1 MDVTNIFPDDMPAI
15 AEKLRTRAQADH
27 RARIPIDRLDDAHRD
42 VLIRAINN
50 VLATDEAILTYAQ
63 IIDGLPIAD
72 VAGDRRVTGIY
83 GDHPIDDHEE
93 LCPGALDKAR
103 EVSPQWDPATLA
115 FSPRVVNAFQRAA
128 PGTKKFNTRLIEM
141 VAVALHQFGVLLHQ
155 LGFRM
160 HRGDIECVTNWT
172 APKPSVAEDDWEPI
186 PPPPTLFYNAFYGDW
201 EIYPEG
207 VADMIGYW
215 AECRILGGVVLFDR
229 RAELDADGDLTA
241 EPPNIYLH
249 PSRCKVTFRVT
260 QLLDWQQQALVDFL
274 LSKPDLTAASGDA
287 SPVPCPVPV
296 IVDDRNRT
304 RVSPEDALV
313 LRGIYRDV
321 WERKPLD
328 SFGYRGIIRRPQAQV
343 DYPEIGVEALVF
355 NRAAG
360 VPIPK
365 GKMKDYLDG
374 VETLPEGPKK
384 RMLDEYKEY
393 LDREKR
399 AKLDVPEQDENE
411 AEDEP
416 EEGEE
421 GEEGVKE
428 GEGGVKEE
436 GKEWKE
442 DNGEREE
449 GKGKGKEPKGKGKK
463 AKNRVLIV
471 PDTLESL
478 QDFMFSKNKSAE
490 E

>member
-1 MDVTNIFPDDMPAI
+1 
-15 AEKLRTRAQADH
+15 
-27 RARIPIDRLDDAHRD
+27 
-42 VLIRAINN
+42 
-50 VLATDEAILTYAQ
+50 
-63 IIDGLPIAD
+63 
-72 VAGDRRVTGIY
+72 
-83 GDHPIDDHEE
+83 
-93 LCPGALDKAR
+93 
-103 EVSPQWDPATLA
+103 
-115 FSPRVVNAFQRAA
+115 
-128 PGTKKFNTRLIEM
+128 M

-160 HRGDIECVTNWT
+160 HQGDIGYMTNWT
-172 APKPSVAEDDWEPI
+172 SPKPSFAEDDWEPI
-186 PPPPTLFYNAFYGDW
+186 PPPPTLFYNSFYADW

-274 LSKPDLTAASGDA
+274 LSKPDPAAASGDA
-287 SPVPCPVPV
+287 SPVPCQVPI
-296 IVDDRNRT
+296 IVDDRNRK

-313 LRGIYRDV
+313 LRGIYRDM

-328 SFGYRGIIRRPQAQV
+328 SFEYRRIIRRPQSQV
-343 DYPEIGVEALVF
+343 DYPEIGLQALVF

-360 VPIPK
+360 DPLPK
-365 GKMKDYLDG
+365 GQMKNYLDG

-393 LDREKR
+393 LGREKR
-399 AKLDVPEQDENE
+399 AKRDAPEQVETE

-421 GEEGVKE
+421 GEE
-428 GEGGVKEE
+428 E
-436 GKEWKE
+436 GKEEEKE
-442 DNGEREE
+442 GNEENGEREE
-449 GKGKGKEPKGKGKK
+449 AKGKGKEPKGKGKK
-463 AKNRVLIV
+463 TKNRVLII